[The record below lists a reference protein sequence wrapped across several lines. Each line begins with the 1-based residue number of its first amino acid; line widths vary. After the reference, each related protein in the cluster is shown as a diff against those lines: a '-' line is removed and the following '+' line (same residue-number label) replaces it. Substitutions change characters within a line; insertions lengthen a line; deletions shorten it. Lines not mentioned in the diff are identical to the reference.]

1 VRKILD
7 STHAIPV
14 LAATDRLFSVN
25 GAIEVDLSGQVN
37 AEVAAGRYLGAVG
50 GQVDFVRGALASTG
64 GRAIIALPST
74 TADGRRSRIV
84 ASLGGPVTTPRSDAD
99 LVVTEHGVADLRA
112 VPLAERARRLVA
124 VAHPK
129 FREEL
134 ERALRAPSQRMAA
147 PTMRP
152 EA

>member
-1 VRKILD
+1 
-7 STHAIPV
+7 
-14 LAATDRLFSVN
+14 
-25 GAIEVDLSGQVN
+25 
-37 AEVAAGRYLGAVG
+37 
-50 GQVDFVRGALASTG
+50 
-64 GRAIIALPST
+64 
-74 TADGRRSRIV
+74 
-84 ASLGGPVTTPRSDAD
+84 VTTPRSDAD